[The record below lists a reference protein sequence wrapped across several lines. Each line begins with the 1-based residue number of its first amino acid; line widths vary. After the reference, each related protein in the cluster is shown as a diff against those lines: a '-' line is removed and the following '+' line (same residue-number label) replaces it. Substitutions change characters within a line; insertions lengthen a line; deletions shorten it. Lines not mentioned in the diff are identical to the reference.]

1 MKVDFSKF
9 DKRLFEKY
17 MHRNETVDFYHYGY
31 KFHHDDSTIYYL
43 ALLKEKKVTQGGL
56 VFTHNSEVVQ
66 DRELAIEVAKD
77 MLLYNKAILDGNDA
91 ITDMKSRPYQ
101 KLKPLITSL
110 QWIREEAT
118 DIDVKQS
125 FSNVIH
131 AFEKIIESRD
141 FANSIYDEMKVID
154 DHVNKKTGFVTNEM
168 VNEMRSLVL
177 KFNQKMYDEAKTQL
191 QFWDDHEVVLREI
204 DKRKFPMSKWLEI
217 RNLKK
222 QLALKHTGRGK
233 QMLLE
238 SLEVM
243 EKNYD
248 NNVIT
253 ETRGTLTL
261 EEYTAL
267 IQENERLDMEENG
280 ITKVRN

>member
-9 DKRLFEKY
+9 DKKLFSKY
-17 MHRNETVDFYHYGY
+17 MHSNEIVDFYHYGY

-43 ALLKEKKVTQGGL
+43 ALLKANKVTQGGL
-56 VFTHNSEVVQ
+56 VFTDNGEAVK
-66 DRELAIEVAKD
+66 DRALAIEVAKD
-77 MLLYNKAILDGNDA
+77 MLLYNKAILGGNDA

-101 KLKPLITSL
+101 QLKPLIISL

-118 DIDVKQS
+118 DLEVKQS
-125 FSNVIH
+125 FSNVIKSFQVIVE
-131 AFEKIIESRD
+131 ARD
-141 FANSIYDEMKVID
+141 LATSIYEEMKVID
-154 DHVNKKTGFVTNEM
+154 DEVNDKNGYVTHEL
-168 VNEMRSLVL
+168 VQKMRSLVL

-204 DKRKFPMSKWLEI
+204 DQRKFPMSKWLEI
-217 RNLKK
+217 RNVKKKLK
-222 QLALKHTGRGK
+222 LKHTARGK
-233 QMLLE
+233 RMLLH

-243 EKNYD
+243 EKDYND
-248 NNVIT
+248 KVIT
-253 ETRGTLTL
+253 KAPGTLTL
-261 EEYTAL
+261 AEYTAL